1 MKKLLA
7 IILAFSL
14 SGFSQSP
21 AAKAAEAVLYSNEV
35 KVSVQLAAS
44 PSITTNGDYQLKNKD
59 TGVITSIPA
68 HTSVSFKKDTK
79 GITASFGTF
88 TQSSGSGFNLEEIAG
103 SGTSVGKLSNGISY
117 RGSFSLAPNGSS
129 IQIVNYLDMED
140 YLKGVVPNEMPAS
153 WHKEALKA
161 QAIAARSYAANMMLL
176 TTTATSQVY
185 RGYSGEDGRSNIAI
199 QETAGL
205 LVKYNGKPIQ
215 TFFFSTSGGKTANVG
230 DVWNSDQKNFPYLV
244 SVDDPYET
252 SIYKDWSE
260 TFTPSQ
266 ILASFGFTGSSVV
279 LYDVQLTKSGANG
292 EVRGVTVKTSAGDK
306 TVTGNESVIRKLFP
320 LSNSSVYNMLYS
332 NWFDIQLSGGQQALS
347 VQTST
352 GTETVTNLKGQSV
365 QTASGQIAL
374 DGSPVSIQTSGG
386 IVSNE
391 GSTGVTSITVTGKGW
406 GHRIGMSQY
415 GAKGYAERG
424 WTAEQILTHYFKG
437 TTVSK

>member
-14 SGFSQSP
+14 SGFSQVP
-21 AAKAAEAVLYSNEV
+21 AAKAAEAVKYSNEV

-44 PSITTNGDYQLKNKD
+44 PSITTNGDYQLKNKE

-161 QAIAARSYAANMMLL
+161 QAIAARSYAANMMML

-199 QETAGL
+199 QETDGI

-252 SIYKDWSE
+252 SVYKSWSE

-279 LYDVQLTKSGANG
+279 LYDIQLTKTGANG
-292 EVRGVTVKTSAGDK
+292 EVSAVTVKTSAGDK
-306 TVTGNESVIRKLFP
+306 TVKGNESVIRKLFP

-352 GTETVTNLKGQSV
+352 GTETVTDLKGQSV

-391 GSTGVTSITVTGKGW
+391 GSSGVTSITVTGKGW

>member
-1 MKKLLA
+1 MA

-14 SGFSQSP
+14 SGFSQVP
-21 AAKAAEAVLYSNEV
+21 AAKAAEAVKYSNEV

-161 QAIAARSYAANMMLL
+161 QAIAARSYAANMMML

-199 QETAGL
+199 QETDGL

-252 SIYKDWSE
+252 SVYKSWSE

-279 LYDVQLTKSGANG
+279 LYDIQLTKTGANG
-292 EVRGVTVKTSAGDK
+292 EVSAVTVKTSAGDK
-306 TVTGNESVIRKLFP
+306 TVKGNESVIRKLFP

-352 GTETVTNLKGQSV
+352 GTETVADLKGQSV

-391 GSTGVTSITVTGKGW
+391 GSSGVTSITVTGKGW

>member
-14 SGFSQSP
+14 SGFSQVP
-21 AAKAAEAVLYSNEV
+21 AAKAAEAVKYSNEV

-161 QAIAARSYAANMMLL
+161 QAIAARSYAANMMML

-199 QETAGL
+199 QETDGL

-252 SIYKDWSE
+252 SVYKSWSE

-279 LYDVQLTKSGANG
+279 LYDIQLTKTGANG
-292 EVRGVTVKTSAGDK
+292 EVSAVTVKTSAGDK
-306 TVTGNESVIRKLFP
+306 TVKGNESVIRKLFP

-352 GTETVTNLKGQSV
+352 GTETVTDLKGQSV

-391 GSTGVTSITVTGKGW
+391 GSSGVTSITVTGKGW

-437 TTVSK
+437 TTISK

>member
-14 SGFSQSP
+14 SGFSQVP
-21 AAKAAEAVLYSNEV
+21 AAKAAEAVKYSNEV

-161 QAIAARSYAANMMLL
+161 QAIAARSYAANMMML

-199 QETAGL
+199 QETDGL

-252 SIYKDWSE
+252 SVYKSWSE

-279 LYDVQLTKSGANG
+279 LYDIQLTKTGANG
-292 EVRGVTVKTSAGDK
+292 EVSAVTVKTSAGDK
-306 TVTGNESVIRKLFP
+306 TVKGNESVIRKLFP

-352 GTETVTNLKGQSV
+352 GTETVADLKGQSV

-391 GSTGVTSITVTGKGW
+391 GSSGVTSITVTGKGW

>member
-14 SGFSQSP
+14 SGFSQVP
-21 AAKAAEAVLYSNEV
+21 AAKAAEAVKYSNEV

-161 QAIAARSYAANMMLL
+161 QAIAARSYAANMMML

-199 QETAGL
+199 QETDGL

-252 SIYKDWSE
+252 SVYKSWSE

-279 LYDVQLTKSGANG
+279 LYDIQLTKTGANG
-292 EVRGVTVKTSAGDK
+292 EVSAVTVKTSAGDK
-306 TVTGNESVIRKLFP
+306 TVKGNESVIRKLFP

-352 GTETVTNLKGQSV
+352 GTETVTDLKGQSV

-391 GSTGVTSITVTGKGW
+391 GSSGVTSITVTGKGW